1 MKIGILLQPV
11 KLGFNMKKVFLT
23 ILLVLIT
30 VLFSSCKTF
39 NGYYSN
45 IDEVRNSNSCYSQSD
60 YLFTKE
66 LDDVIIDFVIKNN
79 TIYINEI
86 EKKATSKTTFK
97 IKHTAS
103 YLVSESIDL
112 FEQNQQYNWTNSSK
126 ISIVDFKWCITTLK
140 YNEENQKYNSF
151 EFNYNDAKYCLC
163 YQIN

>member
-1 MKIGILLQPV
+1 
-11 KLGFNMKKVFLT
+11 MKKTFLL
-23 ILLVLIT
+23 ILLVVISVCLC
-30 VLFSSCKTF
+30 SCKTF
-39 NGYYSN
+39 NGYYDK
-45 IDEVRNSNSCYSQSD
+45 IDEARNDYDCYSESD
-60 YLFTKE
+60 YLFSKE
-66 LDDVIIDFVIKNN
+66 LDDVVIDFVIKNN
-79 TIYINEI
+79 VVHINEI

-151 EFNYNDAKYCLC
+151 EFNYNDEKYCLC